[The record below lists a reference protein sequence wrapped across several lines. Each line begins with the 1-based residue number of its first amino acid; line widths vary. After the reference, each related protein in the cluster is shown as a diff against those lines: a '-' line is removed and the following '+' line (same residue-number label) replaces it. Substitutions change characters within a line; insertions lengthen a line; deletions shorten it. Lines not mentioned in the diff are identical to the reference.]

1 MASQESKSP
10 EPQRFSDAPPLPKA
24 RQPGWVVPAC
34 AGLIVLA
41 ALGAYHNSFSGT
53 FLLDDIP
60 AILDNPTIER
70 LWPISEALRPPSGG
84 YTVSGRPLLNLSLAI
99 DYALYRTEPEGLD
112 AAIPAG
118 ETSIFMAGP
127 KGFHITNLVI
137 HILTALTLF
146 GLIRR
151 TLLLDGVSHRWADS
165 AAPVALA
172 AGLLWTV
179 HPLQTESVTYIIQ
192 RAESIVALFYLLTLY
207 CVVRGVTG
215 RRALPWYTAAVAACL
230 LGMASKEVMVSAP
243 LIVLLY
249 DRTFLAGTFREALRR
264 RRRLYGSLAATWA
277 LLTWLVVSSGGRGDT
292 AGFEAGMSPWAYAG
306 TQVGAIVRYLRLT
319 VWPSDLTFD
328 YGIGLAEGVGEILPP
343 AVLVA
348 ALVGATVVALRFAP
362 RLGFLGVA
370 FFALLAPS
378 SSIVP
383 VATQTMAEHR
393 MYLPLACVV
402 VLAVLAA
409 CALLDRLRVR
419 RLLRWALPAMILAAV
434 TGALGWR
441 TVVRN
446 EDYGSQMAMWQDT
459 VAKRPDSERA
469 HYNLGK
475 MLCAQGRMD
484 EGAARFREAVRL
496 NPDYTDA
503 QYDLGRS
510 LLNLGQFDQAL
521 TPFRQTVRLDPSSPY
536 AHSNLG
542 AALTGLGRLDEAAAS
557 YRAAAALD
565 ADHVEAHIGL
575 ATALTDLG
583 RPDKA
588 IVHGEKA
595 VQLAPNDVN
604 ARNSL
609 ARALQARGRLR
620 EAVAQYEQALRLAPE
635 SPELHTNLGA
645 ALHGLRRFQ
654 DAAGHHKEAL
664 RLRPDFLPAR
674 INLAAVLYDMRR
686 YEEALTHYEAL
697 LRLDP
702 GNAFFQRRVAE
713 LKRLPSPPPGSGRPE
728 DDSHKDTSIPRSR

>member
-1 MASQESKSP
+1 MARKTRKLP
-10 EPQRFSDAPPLPKA
+10 EREVPPKIRATGDAP
-24 RQPGWVVPAC
+24 RRRWVVPAC
-34 AGLIVLA
+34 AGLIALA
-41 ALGAYHNSFSGT
+41 ALGAYHNSFDGS

-70 LWPISEALRPPSGG
+70 LWPISDALSPPSGG

-112 AAIPAG
+112 AADPAG
-118 ETSIFMAGP
+118 ETSMFMAGP
-127 KGFHITNLVI
+127 GGFHITNLTI

-146 GLIRR
+146 GLVRR
-151 TLLLDGVSHRWADS
+151 TLLLDSTPRRWSDS
-165 AAPVALA
+165 ATPVALA

-207 CVVRGVTG
+207 CVARGATG
-215 RRALPWYTAAVAACL
+215 RPALPWYIAAVAACL

-264 RRRLYGSLAATWA
+264 RWRLYASLAATWV
-277 LLTWLVVSSGGRGDT
+277 LLAWLVLSSGGRGDT

-306 TQVGAIVRYLRLT
+306 TQVGAIVRYLWLT
-319 VWPSDLTFD
+319 IWPSDLTFD
-328 YGIGLAEGVGEILPP
+328 YGIGLAEGVREILPP
-343 AVLVA
+343 ALLVA
-348 ALVGATVVALRFAP
+348 ALVGATVIALRSAP
-362 RLGFLGVA
+362 RLGFLGAA

-378 SSIVP
+378 SSLVP

-393 MYLPLACVV
+393 MYLPLASVG
-402 VLAVLAA
+402 VLAVLGAYM
-409 CALLDRLRVR
+409 LLDRLRLR
-419 RLLRWALPAMILAAV
+419 GPLRWALPAMVLIIA

-446 EDYGSQMAMWQDT
+446 ENYRSQLAMWQDT
-459 VAKRPDSERA
+459 VAKRPGNERA

-484 EGAARFREAVRL
+484 EGVGRFREAVRL

-510 LLNLGQFDQAL
+510 LLNLEQFDQAL
-521 TPFRQTVRLDPSSPY
+521 TPFRQTVRLDPSSPH
-536 AHSNLG
+536 AHSSLG
-542 AALTGLGRLDEAAAS
+542 AALAGLGRLDEAAAS
-557 YRAAAALD
+557 YRAAATLD
-565 ADHVEAHIGL
+565 ADHVEAYIGL
-575 ATALTDLG
+575 ASVLTDLR
-583 RPDKA
+583 RPDEA

-595 VQLAPNDVN
+595 VQLAPNDAN

-609 ARALQARGRLR
+609 ARALQACGRLQ
-620 EAVAQYEQALRLAPE
+620 EAVAQYEQALRLVPE
-635 SPELHTNLGA
+635 SPELHTNLGT

-654 DAAGHHKEAL
+654 DAMTHHREAL
-664 RLRPDFLPAR
+664 RLRPDLFPAR
-674 INLAAVLYDMRR
+674 MNLAAVLYDMRR
-686 YEEALTHYEAL
+686 HEEALTHYEAL

-713 LKRLPSPPPGSGRPE
+713 LKRRP
-728 DDSHKDTSIPRSR
+728 PRSP